1 MVSAPSLRKKWRR
14 EAATARRA
22 ERIANGQGRLLPMEK
37 LLLRGL
43 TLAVLLAIAF
53 AVHLWLV
60 DPLARGRAAMAA
72 GDYRAAR
79 IDLINALEADPA
91 ALPVRVDLART
102 LNKLGRGREAE
113 RQLQRAI
120 DGRMSIT
127 TLRTELAEAQLLQ
140 DRSADALATL
150 AGAVPAAER
159 PRAARI
165 AAEAYYRMGNGGA
178 AVRAFARAI
187 DPSDAPV
194 ENWIAFA
201 RYRLA
206 EQDVLGADAAADEA
220 RRRAPRSA
228 RALAMKAEVVR
239 YRGGPVVA
247 LPWFEAALD
256 IDPTDV
262 PILLEYAAAL
272 GDAGRYRAMLDP
284 LNRAAELDAANPRG
298 LFLRATLAARGGEQA
313 IARRLLNRISGRD
326 ANQPAV
332 LQLRA
337 AVELALETPSAA
349 KNFAEQLL
357 AMQPQNQTARQ
368 LLALAQAQEGEA
380 DEAIDTLGPIT
391 GQSDADSWSLLLLA
405 RSFAAV
411 DWQEDVADPMG
422 RATSLTRG
430 GASVLPGAV
439 DGGESLN
446 PSSAVPTI
454 RARIAN
460 GQAESALRLAQRLAE
475 ANAGVPQAQMLAGD
489 AAMAKGDV
497 AEALRWFRRTADLR
511 YDENAMRRLV
521 HALQMSGDAEGAEE
535 ALSQFMMRWPEN
547 VAAMRVAANDAAQRS
562 DWQGALSILA
572 AANARIGPNDVLLLA
587 QMARARIE
595 MGDAS
600 GAVRDAGHAYQLM
613 PENATIS
620 GIYGI
625 AIARSG
631 GNAQDARDLLRKAV
645 ELAPED
651 TLLRQWRMELDDR
664 PAT

>member
-1 MVSAPSLRKKWRR
+1 M
-14 EAATARRA
+14 
-22 ERIANGQGRLLPMEK
+22 
-37 LLLRGL
+37 
-43 TLAVLLAIAF
+43 
-53 AVHLWLV
+53 
-60 DPLARGRAAMAA
+60 
-72 GDYRAAR
+72 
-79 IDLINALEADPA
+79 
-91 ALPVRVDLART
+91 
-102 LNKLGRGREAE
+102 
-113 RQLQRAI
+113 
-120 DGRMSIT
+120 
-127 TLRTELAEAQLLQ
+127 
-140 DRSADALATL
+140 
-150 AGAVPAAER
+150 
-159 PRAARI
+159 
-165 AAEAYYRMGNGGA
+165 
-178 AVRAFARAI
+178 
-187 DPSDAPV
+187 
-194 ENWIAFA
+194 
-201 RYRLA
+201 
-206 EQDVLGADAAADEA
+206 
-220 RRRAPRSA
+220 
-228 RALAMKAEVVR
+228 
-239 YRGGPVVA
+239 
-247 LPWFEAALD
+247 
-256 IDPTDV
+256 
-262 PILLEYAAAL
+262 
-272 GDAGRYRAMLDP
+272 
-284 LNRAAELDAANPRG
+284 
-298 LFLRATLAARGGEQA
+298 
-313 IARRLLNRISGRD
+313 
-326 ANQPAV
+326 
-332 LQLRA
+332 
-337 AVELALETPSAA
+337 
-349 KNFAEQLL
+349 
-357 AMQPQNQTARQ
+357 
-368 LLALAQAQEGEA
+368 
-380 DEAIDTLGPIT
+380 
-391 GQSDADSWSLLLLA
+391 
-405 RSFAAV
+405 
-411 DWQEDVADPMG
+411 
-422 RATSLTRG
+422 
-430 GASVLPGAV
+430 
-439 DGGESLN
+439 
-446 PSSAVPTI
+446 PTI